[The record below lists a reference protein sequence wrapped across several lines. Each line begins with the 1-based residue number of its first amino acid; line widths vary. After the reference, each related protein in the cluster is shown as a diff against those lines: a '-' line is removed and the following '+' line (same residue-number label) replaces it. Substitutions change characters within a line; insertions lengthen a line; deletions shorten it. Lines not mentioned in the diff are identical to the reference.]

1 MSQPSAGKQPEKD
14 PAQVLVLSARWR
26 SLLFLLIAVAL
37 VAPIFAQ
44 PSAFVDTYDAR
55 YFQAWL
61 EAGRRSLLWF
71 SELPLWNPWT
81 CGGQVYLANPQS
93 TIASPTFVWVLLF
106 GAALGS
112 KLIVVT
118 YLWLALDGMY
128 RLARAYGLFDDAALL
143 AAILFAGSGWFAL
156 HLSVGHLNFAGA
168 ALLPYMLLYQR
179 RAQDQIE
186 WSIPLGALMAWT
198 IGLGGTTTPA
208 IATVFLGLMT
218 GVELFQR
225 RSARPLCVLLAAL
238 VATVLIGAVRLL
250 PALEFAKDHPR
261 SILQTD
267 FNILPFLFKSAVIWQ
282 GASPVF
288 GKPYAFHEY
297 GWKLPILIWP
307 LLVCALRRPRARWD
321 LWLLFVFGLTI
332 AAGSAL
338 PFGPWV
344 LLKKLP
350 LFRDLRVPSRYIV
363 LTAFAASLLA
373 ASSAGRLLAN
383 RPYRRTAMWLLFAI
397 FAGESIAY
405 SVWLYGKTPLRAFA
419 IATQDSPFFQ
429 VQSHWSRMLPDLL
442 QNRGV
447 IGCDEEAP
455 LQRAKELDLGDVP
468 QARLLD
474 PQAGRVNLTQFA
486 PSRLR
491 LQVELSVETL
501 VLLNTNWNEHWRTN
515 IGRIEKFGE
524 KHPRDRDGG
533 RLAVRLPAGT
543 HDLVVRYR
551 PASFVV
557 GLWTSLLAGTALLLG
572 FGWATRRRR
581 SSMEPTA

>member
-1 MSQPSAGKQPEKD
+1 M
-14 PAQVLVLSARWR
+14 LSAHWR
-26 SLLFLLIAVAL
+26 SLLFLLVAVAL
-37 VAPIFAQ
+37 VAPIFAS
-44 PSAFVDTYDAR
+44 PSAFVDAYDAR

-71 SELPLWNPWT
+71 GELPLWNPWT

-93 TIASPTFVWVLLF
+93 MIASPTFVWVLLF
-106 GAALGS
+106 GTALGS
-112 KLIVVT
+112 KLALVT

-128 RLARAYGLFDDAALL
+128 RLAREYGLFDDAAWL
-143 AAILFAGSGWFAL
+143 AAILFAGCGWFAL
-156 HLSVGHLNFAGA
+156 HLSAGHLNFAGA
-168 ALLPYMLLYQR
+168 ALLPYLLLCQR

-186 WSIPLGALMAWT
+186 WAVPLGALMAWT

-218 GVELFQR
+218 GVELIGR
-225 RSARPLCVLLAAL
+225 RSLRPLWVLVAAL

-261 SILQTD
+261 SIQQTD
-267 FNILPFLFKSAVIWQ
+267 FNILPFLFKSAVMWH
-282 GASPVF
+282 GVSPVS

-297 GWKLPILIWP
+297 GWKLPILVWP
-307 LLVCALRRPRARWD
+307 LLVCGLRRPRARWD
-321 LWLLFVFGLTI
+321 LWLLFAVGLAI

-350 LFRDLRVPSRYIV
+350 LFRDLRVPSRYIL

-373 ASSAGRLLAN
+373 ASSASGLLAN
-383 RPYRRTAMWLLFAI
+383 RPYRRIAMGLLFAI

-405 SVWLYGKTPLRAFA
+405 SVWLYGRAPLHTYA
-419 IATQDSPFFQ
+419 IATHESPFFQ
-429 VQSHWSRMLPDLL
+429 VQSHWSHMLPDLL
-442 QNRGV
+442 QNHGV

-468 QARLLD
+468 QVRLLD
-474 PQAGRVNLTQFA
+474 PQAGRVALTQFA

-491 LQVELSVETL
+491 LHVELSVESL
-501 VLLNTNWNEHWRTN
+501 VLLNTNWNEHWQTN

-557 GLWTSLLAGTALLLG
+557 GLWTSLLGGTALLVG
-572 FGWATRRRR
+572 FGWARRRR
-581 SSMEPTA
+581 RQSMEQTA